1 MTNYEIIQ
9 NRMATLSSLLDM
21 LSSKTF
27 TKFNGLKPVMLPEK
41 MRGVYVIYDIKSDP
55 SDPKILYVGRTN
67 DLRRRIYNNHLMGN
81 ETTARLKKHLT
92 ISPAYLTISDM
103 ALAKKFLKEKCAFK
117 FISFPNAPRN
127 AALAEFGLTSILQPE
142 FLDLK
147 PNEI

>member
-27 TKFNGLKPVMLPEK
+27 TKFNGLKPVMLPDK

-67 DLRRRIYNNHLMGN
+67 NLRSRIYNNHLMGN
-81 ETTARLKKHLT
+81 ESTARLKKHLT

-103 ALAKKFLKEKCAFK
+103 ALAKKFFKEKCAFK

>member
-9 NRMATLSSLLDM
+9 NRIASLSSLIDM

-27 TKFNGLKPVMLPEK
+27 TKFDGLKPAMLPEK

-81 ETTARLKKHLT
+81 KSTARLKNHLT
-92 ISPAYLTISDM
+92 ISPA
-103 ALAKKFLKEKCAFK
+103 
-117 FISFPNAPRN
+117 
-127 AALAEFGLTSILQPE
+127 
-142 FLDLK
+142 
-147 PNEI
+147 